1 MRYCRL
7 CGKELIDKQIYYCS
21 ICKKKKQVEWTM
33 KCKKKRIPTTEIG
46 VGKGNSSK
54 NKQRALGIGTYTRV
68 KKAQCELCSSTR
80 YLVVH
85 HIDKNRYNNDPS
97 NLQTLCRK
105 CHTIQHSQH
114 LTRNSKGQFTRAK

>member
-1 MRYCRL
+1 MRYCKL
-7 CGKELIDKQIYYCS
+7 CGTELIDKQIYYCS

-46 VGKGNSSK
+46 VGSGNSSK

-68 KKAQCELCSSTR
+68 KKSQCELCGSTK

-85 HIDKNRYNNDPS
+85 HIDKDRYNNDLS

-105 CHTIQHSQH
+105 CHTTKH